1 MNRLWCHGAR
11 ARNDQLWASADQ
23 RSRSH
28 ETEDRLKAWW
38 RHHYQPWGRAVFC
51 LFLVNCWQNLAY
63 TYEMYKFTVLFIQNK
78 TRGQTRKPYS
88 TEGVEN
94 AASTRPP
101 GVMWLW
107 SLISW
112 SPKPIVSPANL
123 QHSRFIWCQ
132 KSRSQLWK
140 CMNGRMDEWPRRKQY
155 ASCQSG
161 TASSFP
167 ACNSTIAQ
175 HHTSTSSSRGI
186 KQLGITKNF
195 KHLFLPWLGPNGPMS
210 CLRKC
215 IISFVSSSITVQHTT
230 LHSLPVS

>member
-107 SLISW
+107 S
-112 SPKPIVSPANL
+112 PDP
-123 QHSRFIWCQ
+123 Q
-132 KSRSQLWK
+132 SRSFHPPICNTVGSFGVKNHVHNSGNAWMEGW
-140 CMNGRMDEWPRRKQY
+140 MNGHVENNMPLASLEQRRRFRH
-155 ASCQSG
+155 A
-161 TASSFP
+161 TLRLR
-167 ACNSTIAQ
+167 STIRR
-175 HHTSTSSSRGI
+175 HH
-186 KQLGITKNF
+186 
-195 KHLFLPWLGPNGPMS
+195 PAEA
-210 CLRKC
+210 
-215 IISFVSSSITVQHTT
+215 
-230 LHSLPVS
+230 